1 MSKQINNGG
10 PAFPHSSQP
19 LDAQG
24 NPICENH
31 SEWGMSLRDWFAGQ
45 ALNGWL
51 ASFESE
57 DGSPK
62 AKGVAELCFS
72 IADAMIAESQ
82 KQEPHDA

>member
-1 MSKQINNGG
+1 MSKINDGG
-10 PAFPHSSQP
+10 PAFP
-19 LDAQG
+19 LDD
-24 NPICENH
+24 
-31 SEWGMSLRDWFAGQ
+31 WGDVIWPTDVPANMGTGLTKREWFAGQ